1 MKGAI
6 FMYRTVI
13 NEKEIIITLAPKI
26 RKEVT
31 DRNSLYETVLKA
43 VERLLQTKQPTFA
56 INHEIFGL
64 IIGEVQRG
72 EVTVFAVE
80 HIIPKQNIFESGN
93 FFATIEKRTHLL

>member
-1 MKGAI
+1 
-6 FMYRTVI
+6 MYRTIV

-31 DRNSLYETVLKA
+31 DRNPLYETVLQTA
-43 VERLLQTKQPTFA
+43 ERLLQTKQPTFA
-56 INHEIFGL
+56 VNHEILGL

-80 HIIPKQNIFESGN
+80 HIIPKQNIFGSSN
-93 FFATIEKRTHLL
+93 FFYPNGEASKFIMGIE